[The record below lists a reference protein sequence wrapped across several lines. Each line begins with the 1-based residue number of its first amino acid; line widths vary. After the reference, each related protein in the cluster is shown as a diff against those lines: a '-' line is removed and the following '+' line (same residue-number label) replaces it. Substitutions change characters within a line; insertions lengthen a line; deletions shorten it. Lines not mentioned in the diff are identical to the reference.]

1 MKPGEARILRIGGT
15 CDQGSDKA
23 CHTSIFSF
31 DERGHILK
39 TWRSIAGKNMPK
51 SIATSILVATLTLS
65 GPAFAAGVKVAVV
78 APAQGP
84 FAALG
89 KQISAGAAFQAGD
102 RGSQVIPINES
113 CDPAGSDSLTK
124 ALLASGAEAAIGF
137 LCTESL
143 EAALP
148 ALAEAGIPAITVSVR
163 SDILMEDALK
173 KNWPFYR
180 LAPGG
185 KSEAAAITDAIVAN
199 WKGRPLALID
209 DGTIQSRELVESV
222 RNGLAEIGVTPVFTD
237 TYRPSQEQQVSLV
250 RRLAKSGAT
259 HIFTGGDRNDTA
271 VIARDAKAENVP
283 MTLLGGDTLKA
294 ADLDVPLENGVLAMT
309 IPDRARS
316 EEAAP
321 VAKAMRAAG
330 VEPEGYV
337 LPAFA
342 AVSLLEQAKDQAEKD
357 DSTLADALAKGS
369 YPTVLGPIRFNRSHE
384 LTETP
389 FRLMRW
395 QDGHF
400 VDAADKGITE

>member
-1 MKPGEARILRIGGT
+1 MRKP
-15 CDQGSDKA
+15 
-23 CHTSIFSF
+23 
-31 DERGHILK
+31 
-39 TWRSIAGKNMPK
+39 
-51 SIATSILVATLTLS
+51 IATSILVAALTLS
-65 GPAFAAGVKVAVV
+65 GPAFAAGVKIAVV
-78 APAQGP
+78 APAEGP

-113 CDPAGSDSLTK
+113 CDPAGSDALTK
-124 ALLASGAEAAIGF
+124 ALLASGAEAAVGFLCTESLVTKALLASGAEAAVGF

-148 ALAEAGIPAITVSVR
+148 ALAGAGIPAITVSVR

-180 LAPGG
+180 LAPSG
-185 KSEAAAITDAIVAN
+185 KSEAAAVTDAIVSN

-259 HIFTGGDRNDTA
+259 HVFTGGDRNDTA

-283 MTLLGGDTLKA
+283 ITLLGGDTLKA
-294 ADLDVPLENGVLAMT
+294 ADLDVPLEHGVLAMT
-309 IPDRARS
+309 IPDPARS
-316 EEAAP
+316 AEAAP

-330 VEPEGYV
+330 IEPEGYV

-357 DSTLADALAKGS
+357 DNTLAVALAKGS
-369 YPTVLGPIRFNRSHE
+369 YTTVLGPIGFTRSHE
-384 LTETP
+384 LAETP

-400 VDAADKGITE
+400 VDAANNGTTE

>member
-1 MKPGEARILRIGGT
+1 MRIGGT
-15 CDQGSDKA
+15 WKQVSDNA
-23 CHTSIFSF
+23 CNASIFSF
-31 DERGHILK
+31 DERDDILK
-39 TWRSIAGKNMPK
+39 TWRSIAGKNMRKP
-51 SIATSILVATLTLS
+51 IATSILVAALTLS
-65 GPAFAAGVKVAVV
+65 GPAFAAGVKIAVV
-78 APAQGP
+78 APAEGP

-113 CDPAGSDSLTK
+113 CDPAGSDALTK
-124 ALLASGAEAAIGF
+124 ALLASGAEAAVGF

-180 LAPGG
+180 LAPSG
-185 KSEAAAITDAIVAN
+185 KSEAAAVTDAIVSN

-259 HIFTGGDRNDTA
+259 HVFTGGDRNDTA

-283 MTLLGGDTLKA
+283 ITLLGGDTLKA
-294 ADLDVPLENGVLAMT
+294 ADLDVPLEHGVLAMT
-309 IPDRARS
+309 IPDPARS
-316 EEAAP
+316 AEAAP

-330 VEPEGYV
+330 IEPEGYV

-357 DSTLADALAKGS
+357 DNTLAVALAKGS
-369 YPTVLGPIRFNRSHE
+369 YTTVLGPIGFTRSHE
-384 LTETP
+384 LAETP

-400 VDAADKGITE
+400 VDAANNGTTE